1 MLRFRDETH
10 YPYTAVLTIDGMTCG
25 HCAVRVENALNEL
38 NGVWAKVDLG
48 GKTALV
54 RMVQPL
60 PEAVLRQA
68 IRGAGY
74 TLLHIN
80 WKDPLK
86 VISPAE
92 SSSMEQKYSV
102 GYGMVYLMVSFS

>member
-1 MLRFRDETH
+1 MSPVKRRVADRDETH

-48 GKTALV
+48 EKTALV

-60 PEAVLRQA
+60 PEAALRQA

-80 WKDPLK
+80 WKAPLK
-86 VISPAE
+86 VTSPAE
-92 SSSMEQKYSV
+92 KK
-102 GYGMVYLMVSFS
+102 

>member
-1 MLRFRDETH
+1 MTTEIDR
-10 YPYTAVLTIDGMTCG
+10 TIELSVDGMTCG

-54 RMVQPL
+54 RMMQPL

-68 IRGAGY
+68 VRGAGY

-92 SSSMEQKYSV
+92 KK
-102 GYGMVYLMVSFS
+102 